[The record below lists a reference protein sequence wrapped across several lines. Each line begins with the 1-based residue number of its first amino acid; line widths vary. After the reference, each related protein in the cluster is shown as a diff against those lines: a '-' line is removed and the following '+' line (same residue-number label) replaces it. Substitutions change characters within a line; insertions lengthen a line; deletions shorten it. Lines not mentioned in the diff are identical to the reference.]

1 MNTPAGALAWEIWR
15 KNRYGFW
22 LLLGL
27 LLACSALSHLAV
39 HFRTEA
45 AQLTSTFA
53 SDAPELLEAMARAGG
68 LRELANSWGIF
79 LLGGSLL
86 VTFAVFAFVD
96 AHASR
101 GFSGIP
107 PRLFSLPVKTVHL
120 VGLPVILGVAFIAAL
135 YLAWSRLV
143 LTPLLPAEQSMPD
156 GYLLLLLAASLAAFQ
171 LLVWILPN
179 FPRTRIVLLT
189 VLISATIYLSAL
201 PFGGIGGWPEAE
213 PVFKSFFVAVLLL
226 SPAVAFMGVS
236 RLRRGDWNDWA
247 VLTALMTRF
256 ANVFSRRREFA
267 SPAGALFWIQF
278 RRIGVPALG
287 TLVVVVGLVLS
298 FTSLAALMDGASTRL
313 DLFGLIA
320 SPIVMFLVSI
330 WIPVVGLLMA
340 SDGVNRRLLMTMF
353 QGVRP
358 VAIGDLVVARLR
370 AMTTL
375 WLGGWLFSA
384 LAIAVAAVVFG
395 RTDDLLNR
403 FTNVW
408 DLRVLVLMIVISFHA
423 LIGLLP
429 LWLTGRVP
437 DLPWSFFGLLVAYAG
452 VAQII
457 GWFGRHPDLWQLAF
471 VAIGF
476 AGAVKLGLAAIGFRE
491 ALAKRW
497 VTRRFVFGTVSVWV
511 VGTAVF
517 LSLLSELSSRA
528 NWDESIVLPF
538 AALLFPLARIALAPA
553 AMAMNRHR

>member
-1 MNTPAGALAWEIWR
+1 MNTPMSALAWEIWR

-22 LLLGL
+22 LLFGL
-27 LLACSALSHLAV
+27 LLACSALTRLAV
-39 HFRTEA
+39 HFGTEA
-45 AQLTSTFA
+45 AQLATTLA
-53 SDAPELLEAMARAGG
+53 TDAPELIEAMARASG
-68 LRELANSWGIF
+68 LREMANSWGIF
-79 LLGGSLL
+79 LFGGSLL

-107 PRLFSLPVKTVHL
+107 SRLFSLPVKTVHL
-120 VGLPVILGVAFIAAL
+120 VGLPVIAGVAFVAVL
-135 YLAWSRLV
+135 YLAWSQLV
-143 LTPLLPAEQSMPD
+143 LKPLLPVEQAMPD
-156 GYLLLLLAASLAAFQ
+156 GYLLLLLTASLAAFQ

-179 FPRTRIVLLT
+179 FPKTRVVLLT
-189 VLISATIYLSAL
+189 ILITATIYLSAL
-201 PFGGIGGWPEAE
+201 PFGGISGWPETE
-213 PVFKSFFVAVLLL
+213 PVFKSFFVAALLI
-226 SPAVAFMGVS
+226 SPAVAVTGVS
-236 RLRRGDWNDWA
+236 RLRRGDWSDWA
-247 VLTALMTRF
+247 ALTALMTRV

-278 RRIGVPALG
+278 RRIGIPALG
-287 TLVVVVGLVLS
+287 TLVVVVGLVLC
-298 FTSLAALMDGASTRL
+298 FASLATLIDGASTKL
-313 DLFGLIA
+313 DLFGMIA

-340 SDGVNRRLLMTMF
+340 SDGVNRRLHMATF

-358 VAIGDLVVARLR
+358 VAIGDLVLARLR
-370 AMTTL
+370 AMTAL

-384 LAIAVAAVVFG
+384 LVIGGAAVVFG

-403 FTNVW
+403 FTSVW
-408 DLRVLVLMIVISFHA
+408 DLRVLVIMIVISFHA

-437 DLPWSFFGLLVAYAG
+437 DLPWSFFGLLVVYAAM
-452 VAQII
+452 AQII
-457 GWFGRHPDLWQLAF
+457 AWFERHPNLWQLAF
-471 VAIGF
+471 LAIGF

-497 VTRRFVFGTVSVWV
+497 VTRRFVFGTVATWV
-511 VGTAVF
+511 VGTALF
-517 LSLLSELSSRA
+517 LSLLSELCSRA

-538 AALLFPLARIALAPA
+538 AALLFPLARIALAPLA
-553 AMAMNRHR
+553 LSMNRHR